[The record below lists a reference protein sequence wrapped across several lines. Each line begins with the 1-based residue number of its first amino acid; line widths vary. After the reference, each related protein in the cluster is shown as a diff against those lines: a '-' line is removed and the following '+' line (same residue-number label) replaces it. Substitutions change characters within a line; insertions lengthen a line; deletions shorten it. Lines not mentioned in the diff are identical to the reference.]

1 MPPLCGRRTYRG
13 RVPVPV
19 RTPQLLD
26 RVAELTVTRARRPLF
41 IGIDGRGGAGKST
54 LARRITACLSRSVIV
69 AIDDF
74 TRPERPG
81 WDCDRLERQVL
92 APLRTGRPGRYQRWD
107 WDRDEGAEWLDVPV
121 DSVVI
126 VEGVSSTRAEVRVD
140 WDLTVWVE
148 TPRVLCLQRG
158 VERDGEH
165 MRHQWTSVWMPQE
178 DSYIREQ
185 RPHLRV
191 DFVVAG
197 C

>member
-1 MPPLCGRRTYRG
+1 M
-13 RVPVPV
+13 PVPV

-26 RVAELTVTRARRPLF
+26 RVVELAATEPRRPLF

-54 LARRITACLSRSVIV
+54 LARRIADRVPRSVII
-69 AIDDF
+69 ALDDF
-74 TRPERPG
+74 ARPERPG

-92 APLRTGRPGRYQRWD
+92 EPLRSGRPGRYQRWD
-107 WDRDEGAEWLDVPV
+107 WDRDESAEWHAVPV

-126 VEGVSSTRAEVRVD
+126 VEGVSSTREEVRLE

-148 TPRVLCLQRG
+148 TPRVLRLRRG
-158 VERDGEH
+158 IERDGEH
-165 MRHQWTSVWMPQE
+165 MRAQWTSVWMPQE
-178 DSYIREQ
+178 DAYVREQ

-191 DFVVAG
+191 DLVVAG